1 MQPGIYPG
9 MSDADYRATKAVSC
23 STLKRFA
30 EAPAKALVPSKDSA
44 AMNAGRL
51 IHSALLEPH
60 LFEAR
65 YAWTAIDRRGTKAW
79 EAAEAEAA
87 AESKTLLKRDD
98 WCELATIRDAV
109 MAHPTARELL
119 GPGLIPE
126 ASVFWRD
133 EATGM
138 PCRGRVDG
146 LRPQDRLI
154 VDLKTTVDASP
165 DDFARGAAN
174 WRHHWQEA
182 FYRHGVK
189 AAPGGFEADRFIF
202 IALERE
208 PPFLIGIYELSPGA
222 VAQGKREVMRA
233 LGEYAECERT
243 GIWPGYSPDVV
254 MVDLPAWALDEEFVQ

>member
-1 MQPGIYPG
+1 MQPGIYRG
-9 MSDADYRATKAVSC
+9 LSDTGYRATKAVSC
-23 STLKRFA
+23 SILKRFA

-65 YAWTAIDRRGTKAW
+65 YAWTALDRRGTKAW
-79 EAAEAEAA
+79 DAAEVEAA
-87 AESKTLLKRDD
+87 AEGKTLLKRDD

-119 GPGLIPE
+119 GPGLEPE

-138 PCRGRVDG
+138 ACRGRVDG
-146 LRPQDRLI
+146 LRWQERII

-233 LGEYAECERT
+233 LAEYAECERT
-243 GIWPGYSPDVV
+243 GVWPGYSPDVV
-254 MVDLPAWALDEEFVQ
+254 MVDLPAWALEEEFVQ